1 MLATASDRRLLGSD
15 TGFIAPV
22 SAKGTFGEGP
32 SPVFLSD
39 DLPLPK
45 ARQFIG
51 AKALLARDSRS
62 GRRILPLSLLEMD
75 MNRRPIF
82 TKTLTSAVVALLGFA
97 SMNASMAA
105 DPDKLTVQTATG
117 KMTLALDATTKI
129 AGIVPSSLD
138 QIKAGTFVGI
148 ANVPGG
154 DASSALEVV
163 VFPDAMKGTGLGD
176 YAWDLAP
183 TAQGGA
189 QKSAMTNGAVKASS
203 KGGGAAST
211 SAMTNGTVKKTSSAQ
226 GLVLTVDYGKGEKNI
241 QVPPNV
247 PVVTFVPADATK
259 LVPGAHVF
267 VAPKAGAPTSAGFVA
282 VGINGA
288 IPPM

>member
-1 MLATASDRRLLGSD
+1 
-15 TGFIAPV
+15 
-22 SAKGTFGEGP
+22 
-32 SPVFLSD
+32 
-39 DLPLPK
+39 
-45 ARQFIG
+45 
-51 AKALLARDSRS
+51 
-62 GRRILPLSLLEMD
+62 

-97 SMNASMAA
+97 GMNASMAA
-105 DPDKLTVQTATG
+105 DPLSNVRGTIVSASPDKLTVQTATG

-189 QKSAMTNGAVKASS
+189 QKSAMTNGTVKASS
-203 KGGGAAST
+203 TGGGAAST

>member
-1 MLATASDRRLLGSD
+1 
-15 TGFIAPV
+15 
-22 SAKGTFGEGP
+22 
-32 SPVFLSD
+32 
-39 DLPLPK
+39 
-45 ARQFIG
+45 
-51 AKALLARDSRS
+51 
-62 GRRILPLSLLEMD
+62 

-82 TKTLTSAVVALLGFA
+82 AKTLKRAVVALLGFA

-105 DPDKLTVQTATG
+105 DPLSHVRGTIVSASPDKLTVQTATG

-129 AGIVPSSLD
+129 AGVVPSSLN

-148 ANVPGG
+148 ANVPDGA
-154 DASSALEVV
+154 ASSALEVV

-189 QKSAMTNGAVKASS
+189 QKSAMTNGTVKASS
-203 KGGGAAST
+203 MDGGGGAAST

-267 VAPKAGAPTSAGFVA
+267 VAPKADAPTSAGFVA